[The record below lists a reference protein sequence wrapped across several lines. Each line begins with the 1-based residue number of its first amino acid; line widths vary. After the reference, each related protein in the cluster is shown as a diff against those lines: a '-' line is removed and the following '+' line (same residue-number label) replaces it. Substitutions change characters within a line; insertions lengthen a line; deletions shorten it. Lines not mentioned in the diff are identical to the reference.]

1 MISDINNA
9 IRNLRAASKRGDR
22 NEITEAE
29 MVVQSV
35 CGTVIEIGEADAA
48 TLRAARRGLRL
59 IGVA

>member
-1 MISDINNA
+1 MISEINNA
-9 IRNLRAASKRGDR
+9 IRNLRAANKRGDR
-22 NEITEAE
+22 NEIMEAE

>member
-1 MISDINNA
+1 MISDINEA

-22 NEITEAE
+22 NEIAEAE

-35 CGTVIEIGEADAA
+35 CGTVIEIGEANAA